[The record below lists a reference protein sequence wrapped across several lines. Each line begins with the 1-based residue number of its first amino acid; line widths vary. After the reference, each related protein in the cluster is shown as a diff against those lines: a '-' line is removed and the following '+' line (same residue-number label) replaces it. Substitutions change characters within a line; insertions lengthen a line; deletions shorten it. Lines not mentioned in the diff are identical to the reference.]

1 MGIRAF
7 LVARFILVIAAQ
19 IQTIVTG
26 WQVYESTQST
36 FNLGLV
42 GLAVFLPYMITMPFA
57 GDASDRFN
65 RGRIA
70 GISSIFF
77 GLLIAAQGVWISQN
91 PKDILGTLA
100 ILAGIGI
107 TRAFSS
113 AAHGSMIALLV
124 PKDALM
130 KYITLNTAV
139 WNASC
144 VIGPVIGGFLYSAI
158 GAVNTLW
165 VAAVGAF
172 FSSLVF
178 LGLKVR
184 TINGDSTESRVTR
197 VMAGFKY
204 IWREKEILG
213 AISLDLFAVLFG
225 GAMALL
231 PVFAKD
237 ILNVGPD
244 GFGLLR
250 SATALGSIPAA
261 LWFARNPI
269 KKDPGR
275 KLFFAVYVFGFAMI
289 GFGLST
295 HFWLSFSFLVISGA
309 ADVVSVY
316 IRHGLLQLRVTE
328 EMRGRVTAVNQ
339 IFIGASNELGE
350 FESGMAATL
359 VGPVGAV
366 VGGGFITLLCVFTC
380 KKLFPKLANLKE
392 I

>member
-1 MGIRAF
+1 MGIRVF
-7 LVARFILVIAAQ
+7 LLARFILVIAAQ

-26 WQVYESTQST
+26 WQVYEATHST

-42 GLAVFLPYMITMPFA
+42 GLAVFLPYMFLMPLA

-65 RGRIA
+65 RGKIA
-70 GISSIFF
+70 GMSSIFL
-77 GLLIAAQGVWISQN
+77 GLFIAAQGVWISHN
-91 PKDILGTLA
+91 PNKISGTIF

-107 TRAFSS
+107 VRAFGS

-124 PKDALM
+124 PKEKLM

-144 VIGPVIGGFLYSAI
+144 VIGPVVGGFLYSEV

-165 VAAVGAF
+165 IASSGALL
-172 FSSLVF
+172 SSLVF

-184 TINGDSTESRVTR
+184 TIEADNTESRVVR
-197 VMAGFKY
+197 IMAGFRY

-237 ILNVGPD
+237 ILHVGPD

-250 SATALGSIPAA
+250 SATALGSIPTA
-261 LWFARNPI
+261 LWFAKRPI

-289 GFGLST
+289 GFGLSRY
-295 HFWLSFSFLVISGA
+295 FWLSFTFLALSGA

-316 IRHGLLQLRVTE
+316 IRHGLLQLRVSE

-359 VGPVGAV
+359 FGPVGAV
-366 VGGGFITLLCVFTC
+366 VGGGFITILCVFLC
-380 KKLFPKLANLKE
+380 KKLFPKLANLE
-392 I
+392 QV